1 LYVAL
6 DSATREINAVIEGNN
21 ASTVRSLRGVA
32 LLRDV
37 RRRVGHMVGLLM
49 AIVTPEFE
57 AAAEDAGPPD
67 VQIKAKSERPP
78 SQSLAKRDA
87 LTPLSALSEEERVA
101 LFS

>member
-1 LYVAL
+1 MYVAL

-67 VQIKAKSERPP
+67 VQTKAKSERPP

>member
-1 LYVAL
+1 
-6 DSATREINAVIEGNN
+6 
-21 ASTVRSLRGVA
+21 VA

-67 VQIKAKSERPP
+67 VQTKAKSERPP